1 MAQDRGHI
9 TSRLPESA
17 SLSHT
22 GAAVSVN
29 PTIRDGLL
37 AHNDA
42 RRAEHEKLARDLDLE
57 DVSQQTALE
66 VMRTAASAIGEATR
80 RVHEGV
86 AAWSAKDVD
95 RHLAFYDHAYAP
107 PGSTPAAGQAA

>member
-1 MAQDRGHI
+1 M
-9 TSRLPESA
+9 
-17 SLSHT
+17 
-22 GAAVSVN
+22 SVT

-66 VMRTAASAIGEATR
+66 VIRPADSAIGKAT
-80 RVHEGV
+80 
-86 AAWSAKDVD
+86 
-95 RHLAFYDHAYAP
+95 
-107 PGSTPAAGQAA
+107 